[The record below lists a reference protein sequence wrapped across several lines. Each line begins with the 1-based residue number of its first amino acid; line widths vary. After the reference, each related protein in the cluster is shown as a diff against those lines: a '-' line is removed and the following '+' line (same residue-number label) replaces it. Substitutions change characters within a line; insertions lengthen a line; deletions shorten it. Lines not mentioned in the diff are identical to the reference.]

1 MIEAPEKPFVFNSTN
16 IERHNEVRNEALH
29 GMSILTASS
38 HSSIAD
44 LASVL
49 PC

>member
-29 GMSILTASS
+29 GTNDPATMFRPA
-38 HSSIAD
+38 IAD
-44 LASVL
+44 LASMFSR
-49 PC
+49 